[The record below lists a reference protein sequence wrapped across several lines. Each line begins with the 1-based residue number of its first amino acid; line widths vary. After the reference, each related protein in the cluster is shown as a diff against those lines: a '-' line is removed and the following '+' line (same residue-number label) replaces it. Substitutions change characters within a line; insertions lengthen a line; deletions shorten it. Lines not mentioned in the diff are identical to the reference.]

1 MTLASSLQALSI
13 TLTHCAKTWPDGSR
27 ALEPLNLEVRAGETL
42 ALLGP
47 SGCGKTTLLRMIC
60 GLEKTDAGGTIR
72 FGSDDVTRTAPEARG
87 VGVVFQ
93 GYALFPNMNVAQ
105 NIGYGL
111 KIRGVDSVTRHRRV
125 TEMLELV
132 ELEALAE
139 RRIDQLSGGQRQRV
153 ALARAI
159 AIEPRVLLL
168 DEPLTALDA
177 RLRQQLRVDL
187 SALLKK
193 LGITCVIVTHDQ
205 EEAMMLGDRVAVM
218 SAGRLEQLGNPEMLY
233 RQPAS
238 NFVADFLGTLCHL
251 RGGPVKHH
259 HGVDSLTFRPHEV
272 QLQAPGHGLAASIRA
287 RFYLGSHVRFELVLD
302 DGQPFTALA
311 GPDAPW
317 QPGDSVSITLNQ
329 THAA

>member
-1 MTLASSLQALSI
+1 MTQP
-13 TLTHCAKTWPDGSR
+13 LTIRLDNCAKTWPDGTR
-27 ALEPLNLEVRAGETL
+27 ALAPLDLSIHAGETL

-60 GLEKTDAGGTIR
+60 GLERADVGGRIH
-72 FGSDDVTRTAPEARG
+72 FGDDDVTQVAPEARG

-105 NIGYGL
+105 NVGYGL
-111 KIRGVDSVTRHRRV
+111 KIRGVDAASRRRRV
-125 TEMLELV
+125 AEMLELV

-187 SALLKK
+187 AKLLKT

-218 SAGRLEQLGNPEMLY
+218 SAGRLEQLGAPETLY
-233 RQPAS
+233 RAPAS
-238 NFVADFLGTLCHL
+238 PFVADFLGTLCRL
-251 RGGPVKHH
+251 EGGEVTSR
-259 HGVDSLTFRPHEV
+259 HGVESLTFRPHEV
-272 QLQAPGHGLAASIRA
+272 ELAAPGQGLPARIQA
-287 RFYLGSHVRFELVLD
+287 RFFLGSHIRFELALA
-302 DGQPFTALA
+302 DGQRFTALA
-311 GPDAPW
+311 APDAVW
-317 QPGDSVSITLNQ
+317 QPDDAVSVIIEQ
-329 THAA
+329 ARVA